1 MKKTILSITL
11 FLLAIATQAQ
21 ERRECLTQAGKR
33 MFPKKLERRATTR
46 AHIGD
51 PGVFKGEKRGL
62 IILMEFP
69 NMKFTNKNSNGK
81 TFDVPALWNDIAN
94 KERLRNVS
102 GVLVCGSVRDYF
114 RDQSYGQF
122 TIDFDVV
129 GPYTAKNKYAYYGR
143 NFEYQG
149 TTYHD
154 EHANE
159 LIMEACQAA
168 EKDVKFKDYD
178 WDGDG
183 EVEEI
188 YVVYAG
194 HGEADYSDKDAEIIW
209 PHKSYLSG
217 WTGTTFKLQDII
229 IDTYAC
235 SNELNMNNR
244 YDGIGSICHEF
255 SHCLGLPDVYDAATG
270 NSVVGDYDIMDSGS
284 YNGDSWYPPSYS
296 SFERYFCG
304 WIEPKEISD
313 ASQVDSASLRPLHQY
328 PDAYIIHPFPGS
340 TNYYMIENRA
350 KESWDK
356 FLPSHGLIA
365 WYIDYDSEKWEKN
378 LPNNDSDHLGISRI
392 AMSDIPSDPSAITA
406 PSSASDAAE
415 GWYDLRGRLLPTAP
429 ATHGIYILRQS
440 DGTIRK
446 YTR

>member
-1 MKKTILSITL
+1 MKSTIISITL
-11 FLLAIATQAQ
+11 LLLAAASQAQ

-33 MFPKKLERRATTR
+33 LFPQKNERRAATR
-46 AHIGD
+46 ASIGK
-51 PGVFKGEKRGL
+51 PAVFKGEKRGL

-69 NMKFTNKNSNGK
+69 NQKFVNKTSNGK
-81 TFDVPALWNDIAN
+81 AIDVRAQWNDIAN
-94 KERLRNVS
+94 KENLRNVS

-129 GPYTAKNKYAYYGR
+129 GPYTAKNKYGYYGR

-149 TTYHD
+149 NTYHD

-159 LIMEACQAA
+159 LITEACQAA
-168 EKDVKFKDYD
+168 NKDVKFKDYD

-183 EVEEI
+183 EVEEV

-194 HGEADYSDKDAEIIW
+194 HGEADYYDKDTETIW

-217 WTGTTFKLQDII
+217 WTGSGLALQDVI

-235 SNELNMNNR
+235 SNELNSSDR
-244 YDGIGSICHEF
+244 YDGIGGICHEF
-255 SHCLGLPDVYDAATG
+255 GHCLGLPDVYNTDSGEA
-270 NSVVGDYDIMDSGS
+270 VVGNYDIMDSGS
-284 YNGDSWYPPSYS
+284 YNGGSWYPPSYS

-313 ASQVDSASLRPLHQY
+313 VSQVDSASLRPLHQA

-340 TNYYMIENRA
+340 TDYYMIENRA

-356 FLPSHGLIA
+356 FLPSFGLMA
-365 WYIDYDSEKWEKN
+365 WYIDYVPELWEKN
-378 LPNNDSDHLGISRI
+378 QPNNDAEHLGISRI
-392 AMSDIPSDPSAITA
+392 ELSAIPSTSAIAA
-406 PSSASDAAE
+406 PSLASDVPE
-415 GWYDLRGRLLPTAP
+415 GWYDLRGRRLPAAP
-429 ATHGIYILRQS
+429 DAHGVYIVRLA
-440 DGTIRK
+440 DGTIKK